1 MCPGDEPSLTKTN
14 QAGSILLANL
24 LLPWQEFKQDFIEL
38 PYRCFYLLGRDSY
51 HMKILMVSPQP
62 FFEPRG
68 TPISVYQR
76 LEALSA
82 LGHEIDLVTYHVGKD
97 VEFPNVKI
105 HRVREIKRI
114 QHVRIGPSR
123 AKILLDVL
131 VFFKAIQL
139 LLRKRYDVIHS
150 HEEASFFS
158 MFLAW
163 IFRTRHLYDMHSI
176 LSKQLGNFN
185 FGNKP
190 IFIKIF
196 GALETMVL
204 KTCDAV
210 ITVGTDLQKYV
221 KTIGSDIPVIMIDNI
236 ALQAYQTSVQLDDV
250 EQLKTKL
257 DLDGRLPIV
266 YTGTY
271 EPYQGL
277 DMALECVGIV
287 AKQCPKVIFIF
298 VGAKNQQAREW
309 TEIAREMNL
318 QAYVLFLDV
327 VSPAESMVY
336 LAYAAV
342 LISPR
347 LDGTTTP
354 LKIYSYLHAN
364 RPIVAT
370 NITAHT
376 QVLGPET
383 AVLVEPTKEAF
394 AEGILRVLRD
404 PELAECI
411 AINARE
417 FAKQKFSHQDYI
429 SKVDQIYQSLS
440 SVLEVEEPALSWR
453 E

>member
-1 MCPGDEPSLTKTN
+1 
-14 QAGSILLANL
+14 
-24 LLPWQEFKQDFIEL
+24 
-38 PYRCFYLLGRDSY
+38 
-51 HMKILMVSPQP
+51 MKILMISPQP

-76 LEALSA
+76 LEALST
-82 LGHEIDLVTYHVGKD
+82 LGHEIDLVTYHVGTD

-105 HRVREIKRI
+105 HRVRKVKMI

-139 LLRKRYDVIHS
+139 LLGKRYDVIHS

-163 IFRTRHLYDMHSI
+163 IFRTRHLYDMHSV

-196 GALETMVL
+196 SILETLVL

-210 ITVGTDLQKYV
+210 ITVGSDLERYV
-221 KTIGSDIPVIMIDNI
+221 KTVGSNIQVLMIENI
-236 ALQAYQTSVQLDDV
+236 ALQIYQTCVEPHDV
-250 EQLKTKL
+250 EQLKNKL

-271 EPYQGL
+271 ENYQGL
-277 DMALECVGIV
+277 QMALESVKTV
-287 AKQCPKVIFIF
+287 AKKYPSVIFIF
-298 VGAKNQQAREW
+298 VGAVNQQASEW
-309 TEIAREMNL
+309 AEIAQDMDL
-318 QAYVLFLDV
+318 QEHVLFLDV
-327 VSPAESMVY
+327 VPPAESMVY
-336 LAYAAV
+336 LAYARV

-376 QVLGPET
+376 QLLSPET
-383 AVLVEPTKEAF
+383 AILVEPNKDSF

-404 PELAECI
+404 PELAEYI
-411 AINARE
+411 ATKAHE
-417 FAKQKFSHQDYI
+417 FAKAKFSHQDYI
-429 SKVDQIYQSLS
+429 SKVNQIYQSLS
-440 SVLEVEEPALSWR
+440 SVVEVEEPVLSWR

>member
-1 MCPGDEPSLTKTN
+1 M
-14 QAGSILLANL
+14 I
-24 LLPWQEFKQDFIEL
+24 
-38 PYRCFYLLGRDSY
+38 
-51 HMKILMVSPQP
+51 SPQP

-82 LGHEIDLVTYHVGKD
+82 LGHEIDLITYHVGKD
-97 VEFPNVKI
+97 VAFPNVKI
-105 HRVREIKRI
+105 HRVRNLKMI

-123 AKILLDVL
+123 AKILLDIL

-139 LLRKRYDVIHS
+139 LMGKRYDVIHS

-158 MFLAW
+158 MFLARM
-163 IFRTRHLYDMHSI
+163 FHTRHLYDMHSV
-176 LSKQLGNFN
+176 LSKQLSNFN
-185 FGNKP
+185 FGNHP

-196 GALETMVL
+196 RVLETMVL

-210 ITVGTDLQKYV
+210 ITVGTDLEKYV
-221 KTIGSDIPVIMIDNI
+221 KTVGSDIRVVMIENI
-236 ALQAYQTSVQLDDV
+236 ALQAHQTSVQPDDV
-250 EQLKTKL
+250 AQLKDQL
-257 DLDGRLPIV
+257 HLDGRLPIV

-271 EPYQGL
+271 ERYQGL
-277 DMALECVGIV
+277 TMALQCVEIV
-287 AKQCPKVIFIF
+287 AKQYPNVIFIF
-298 VGAKNQQAREW
+298 IGAKNQQGKEW
-309 TEIAREMNL
+309 TEIARGMNL
-318 QAYVLFLDV
+318 QEHVLFLDV
-327 VSPAESMVY
+327 VSPAQSMVY

-376 QVLGPET
+376 QVLSPET
-383 AVLVEPTKEAF
+383 AILVEPNKDAF
-394 AEGILRVLRD
+394 AGGILRVLRD

-411 AINARE
+411 AKNAHE
-417 FAKQKFSHQDYI
+417 FAKENFSHQDYI
-429 SKVDQIYQSLS
+429 SKVNQIYQSL
-440 SVLEVEEPALSWR
+440 LPAREVEEPALLWR
-453 E
+453 K

>member
-1 MCPGDEPSLTKTN
+1 
-14 QAGSILLANL
+14 
-24 LLPWQEFKQDFIEL
+24 
-38 PYRCFYLLGRDSY
+38 
-51 HMKILMVSPQP
+51 MKILMISPQP

-76 LEALSA
+76 LEALST

-105 HRVREIKRI
+105 HRVTKIKTI

-131 VFFKAIQL
+131 VFFKTIQL
-139 LLRKRYDVIHS
+139 LLGKRYDVIHS

-158 MFLAW
+158 MFLAR
-163 IFRTRHLYDMHSI
+163 IFRIRHLYDMHSV
-176 LSKQLGNFN
+176 LSKQMGNFN

-190 IFIKIF
+190 SIIKIF

-210 ITVGTDLQKYV
+210 ITVGPDLENYV
-221 KTIGSDIPVIMIDNI
+221 KSIGSNIRVVMIENI
-236 ALQAYQTSVQLDDV
+236 ALQAYQTSVQPEDV
-250 EQLKTKL
+250 DQLQQKL
-257 DLDGRLPIV
+257 DLEGRIPIV

-271 EPYQGL
+271 ERYQGL
-277 DMALECVGIV
+277 IMALECVEIV
-287 AKQCPKVIFIF
+287 AKQYPGVIFIF

-309 TEIAREMNL
+309 TEIAGAMNI
-318 QAYVLFLDV
+318 QQHVLFLDV

-336 LAYAAV
+336 LAYADV

-354 LKIYSYLHAN
+354 LKVYSYLHAN

-370 NITAHT
+370 NIPAHT
-376 QVLGPET
+376 QVLSPKI
-383 AVLVEPTKEAF
+383 AVLVEPNKDAF
-394 AEGILRVLRD
+394 AAGILRVLSN
-404 PELAECI
+404 PELAGSI
-411 AINARE
+411 AQNAQE
-417 FAKQKFSHQDYI
+417 FVQEKFSHQDYI
-429 SKVDQIYQSLS
+429 SKVNQIYQSLS
-440 SVLEVEEPALSWR
+440 SGLEVEEPALSWR

>member
-1 MCPGDEPSLTKTN
+1 
-14 QAGSILLANL
+14 
-24 LLPWQEFKQDFIEL
+24 
-38 PYRCFYLLGRDSY
+38 
-51 HMKILMVSPQP
+51 MKILMISPQP

-97 VEFPNVKI
+97 VAFPNVKI
-105 HRVREIKRI
+105 HRVRKVKMI
-114 QHVRIGPSR
+114 QHVRIGPSK
-123 AKILLDVL
+123 AKILLDIL
-131 VFFKAIQL
+131 VFFKAIEL
-139 LLRKRYDVIHS
+139 LLGKRYDVIHS

-163 IFRTRHLYDMHSI
+163 IFRTRHLYDMHSV
-176 LSKQLGNFN
+176 LSRQLGNFD

-190 IFIKIF
+190 IFVKLFSI
-196 GALETMVL
+196 LETMVL
-204 KTCDAV
+204 KSCDAV
-210 ITVGTDLQKYV
+210 ITVGPDLERYV
-221 KTIGSDIPVIMIDNI
+221 RTVGSDIRVVMIENI
-236 ALQAYQTSVQLDDV
+236 ALQAYQTSVQPDDI
-250 EQLKTKL
+250 EQLKNKL

-271 EPYQGL
+271 ERYQGL
-277 DMALECVGIV
+277 TMALESVEAV
-287 AKQCPKVIFIF
+287 AKEHPNIIFLF
-298 VGAKNQQAREW
+298 VGAKNQQASEW

-318 QAYVLFLDV
+318 QDHVLFLNV
-327 VSPAESMVY
+327 VSPVESMVY

-364 RPIVAT
+364 KPIVAT

-376 QVLGPET
+376 QVLSSET
-383 AVLVEPTKEAF
+383 AMLVEPNKEAF

-404 PELAECI
+404 PEFAECI
-411 AINARE
+411 AKNAHE
-417 FAKQKFSHQDYI
+417 FARQKFSHQDYL
-429 SKVDQIYQSLS
+429 SKVNQIYKSFS
-440 SVLEVEEPALSWR
+440 PVLEVEEPALS
-453 E
+453 

>member
-1 MCPGDEPSLTKTN
+1 
-14 QAGSILLANL
+14 
-24 LLPWQEFKQDFIEL
+24 
-38 PYRCFYLLGRDSY
+38 
-51 HMKILMVSPQP
+51 MKILMISPQP

-82 LGHEIDLVTYHVGKD
+82 LGHEIDLVTYHVGTD

-105 HRVREIKRI
+105 HRVRRVKMI

-131 VFFKAIQL
+131 AFFKAIEL

-163 IFRTRHLYDMHSI
+163 IFRTRHLYDMHSL
-176 LSKQLGNFN
+176 LSKQLRNFN

-196 GALETMVL
+196 SILETMVL
-204 KTCDAV
+204 KSCDAV
-210 ITVGTDLQKYV
+210 ITVGPDLERYV
-221 KTIGSDIPVIMIDNI
+221 KTIGTDIRVVMIENI
-236 ALQAYQTSVQLDDV
+236 ALQAYKTFVQPDDV
-250 EQLKTKL
+250 EQLKNKL

-271 EPYQGL
+271 ESYQGL
-277 DMALECVGIV
+277 TMALECVEIV
-287 AKQCPKVIFIF
+287 AKQYPGVIFLF
-298 VGAKNQQAREW
+298 VGAKNQQASEW
-309 TEIAREMNL
+309 TEIARDMNL
-318 QAYVLFLDV
+318 HDHVMFLDV
-327 VSPAESMVY
+327 VPPAESMIY

-370 NITAHT
+370 NIPAHT
-376 QVLGPET
+376 QVLSPDT
-383 AVLVEPTKEAF
+383 AVLVEPNNHAF
-394 AEGILRVLRD
+394 ANGILRVLRD
-404 PELAECI
+404 PALAECI
-411 AINARE
+411 AQNAHD
-417 FAKQKFSHQDYI
+417 FAKEKFSHQDYI
-429 SKVDQIYQSLS
+429 SKVNQIYQSLS
-440 SVLEVEEPALSWR
+440 PVQEVEEPALLWR

>member
-1 MCPGDEPSLTKTN
+1 
-14 QAGSILLANL
+14 
-24 LLPWQEFKQDFIEL
+24 
-38 PYRCFYLLGRDSY
+38 
-51 HMKILMVSPQP
+51 MKILMISPQP

-97 VEFPNVKI
+97 VEFPNVRI
-105 HRVREIKRI
+105 YRVRKVKMI

-131 VFFKAIQL
+131 VFFKAVQL
-139 LLRKRYDVIHS
+139 LLRKRYDVIHA

-158 MFLAW
+158 MFLAGV
-163 IFRTRHLYDMHSI
+163 FRTRHLYDMHSV
-176 LSKQLGNFN
+176 LSRQLGNFN

-196 GALETMVL
+196 SILETMVL
-204 KTCDAV
+204 KSCDAV
-210 ITVGTDLQKYV
+210 ITVGPDLERYV
-221 KTIGSDIPVIMIDNI
+221 KTVGSDIRVVMIENI
-236 ALQAYQTSVQLDDV
+236 ALQAYRTAVQPDEV
-250 EQLKTKL
+250 EQLKHKL

-271 EPYQGL
+271 ERYQGL
-277 DMALECVGIV
+277 EMALECVQTV
-287 AKQCPKVIFIF
+287 ARQHPDVIFIF
-298 VGAKNQQAREW
+298 VGAKNQQAQEW
-309 TEIAREMNL
+309 TEIARAMNV
-318 QAYVLFLDV
+318 QDHVLFLNV
-327 VSPAESMVY
+327 VSPVESMVY

-364 RPIVAT
+364 KPIVAT

-376 QVLGPET
+376 QVLSSET
-383 AVLVEPTKEAF
+383 AMLVEPNKDAF

-404 PELAECI
+404 PQLAECI
-411 AINARE
+411 AKNAGE
-417 FAKQKFSHQDYI
+417 FAKEKFSHKDYL
-429 SKVDQIYQSLS
+429 SKVNQIYESFS
-440 SVLEVEEPALSWR
+440 PALEVEEPALS
-453 E
+453 

>member
-1 MCPGDEPSLTKTN
+1 
-14 QAGSILLANL
+14 
-24 LLPWQEFKQDFIEL
+24 
-38 PYRCFYLLGRDSY
+38 
-51 HMKILMVSPQP
+51 MKILMISPQP
-62 FFEPRG
+62 FFQPRG

-105 HRVREIKRI
+105 YRVKNIKRI

-131 VFFKAIQL
+131 VLFKAIQL
-139 LLRKRYDVIHS
+139 LWGKRYDVIHS
-150 HEEASFFS
+150 HEEASFFC

-163 IFRTRHLYDMHSI
+163 IFHTRHLYDMHSI
-176 LSKQLGNFN
+176 LSKQLGNFD
-185 FGNKP
+185 FGNRP

-196 GALETMVL
+196 GALETVVL

-210 ITVGTDLQKYV
+210 ITVGTDLEKYV
-221 KTIGSDIPVIMIDNI
+221 KTIGSEIRVVMIENI
-236 ALQAYQTSVQLDDV
+236 ALQAYQTPIQQDDV
-250 EQLKTKL
+250 EQLKNKL
-257 DLDGRLPIV
+257 GLQSRLPIV
-266 YTGTY
+266 YTGTF
-271 EPYQGL
+271 ERYQGL
-277 DMALECVGIV
+277 AMALECVEIV
-287 AKQCPKVIFIF
+287 AKQYPNVIFIF

-309 TEIAREMNL
+309 TEIARAKKL
-318 QAYVLFLDV
+318 QENVLFLDV

-376 QVLGPET
+376 QILNPET
-383 AVLVEPTKEAF
+383 AVLVEPNKDAF

-411 AINARE
+411 AKNAHE
-417 FAKQKFSHQDYI
+417 FAKDKFSHQSYI
-429 SKVDQIYQSLS
+429 SKVNQIYQSLS
-440 SVLEVEEPALSWR
+440 PVVEVETPALSWK